1 VPTGQFVDD
10 LATQAEALVRLWD
23 QAEDWAVP
31 RIPPSQ
37 VKVLSLLRYR
47 GEMNLSALA
56 TKFGA
61 IPSSASRLC
70 DRLEASGLVQRE
82 VPADNRREVR
92 RRLESFDDARRED
105 LARVLERMSA
115 EARAALL
122 DGLREF
128 STAAQEARDASA

>member
-1 VPTGQFVDD
+1 
-10 LATQAEALVRLWD
+10 
-23 QAEDWAVP
+23 
-31 RIPPSQ
+31 
-37 VKVLSLLRYR
+37 
-47 GEMNLSALA
+47 MNLSALA

-82 VPADNRREVR
+82 VPADNRREVRLSLTREGR